1 MSIASICI
9 SSLEPLQVGI
19 AVSCQE
25 LNTGVVSRS
34 GREDSWKRDGT
45 GREGAG
51 SHQYCA
57 LSPTWSL
64 WYVRPWM
71 VLYSRMLEVMESVEL
86 AVSPNAESLSSSRSC
101 CT

>member
-1 MSIASICI
+1 M
-9 SSLEPLQVGI
+9 
-19 AVSCQE
+19 VSCQDSCVM
-25 LNTGVVSRS
+25 LS
-34 GREDSWKRDGT
+34 GSTADGRT
-45 GREGAG
+45 QEGGRGG
-51 SHQYCA
+51 SHQYWA

-101 CT
+101 CA